1 MQYTYIMSD
10 IHGHYSEFRKMLK
23 TIEFDDSDTLYIIGD
38 IMDRGNENLK
48 MLNYVYLSP
57 NIHLLMGNHED
68 LLIQSY
74 RAEFGI
80 DRKYCETVW
89 ISNGGYKTKD
99 ELQKIKRK
107 KLEEYLDYIESLPM
121 YKFLYYNNQE
131 YLLVHAGLLYSGGYT
146 DKYTLMENQKDNL
159 LWIRDDY
166 LANKKISELPFKII
180 TGHTPTSYLFENGY
194 HLDIEQKRN
203 SLNNKIVTCDNKINI
218 DCGCAYDRFL
228 GCLRLDDMKE
238 FYVKCEEESK

>member
-23 TIEFDDSDTLYIIGD
+23 QIEFDDSDTLYIIGD
-38 IMDRGNENLK
+38 IMDRGRENLK
-48 MLNYVYLSP
+48 MLNYVYLSS

-68 LLIQSY
+68 LLLQAY
-74 RAEFGI
+74 RGESGI
-80 DRKYCETVW
+80 DRKYCEAVW
-89 ISNGGYKTKD
+89 ISNGGDKTKED
-99 ELQKIKRK
+99 LRKIKRK
-107 KLEEYLDYIESLPM
+107 KLDEYLDYLETLPM

-131 YLLVHAGLLYSGGYT
+131 YLLVHAGLLYTGGYK
-146 DKYTLMENQKDNL
+146 DKYELMENQKDNL

-194 HLDIEQKRN
+194 PLELDQKRN
-203 SLNNKIVTCDNKINI
+203 SFNNKIVTWENKINI
-218 DCGCAYDRFL
+218 DCGCAFNRFL

-238 FYVKCEEESK
+238 FYVKCKEFE